1 MPDTLREGQRLLICA
16 PFGRDADSVTKLL
29 AAEGYDLH
37 VCADI
42 GAVAAGLGE
51 NVGAVLVTEE
61 ALTGDLTLLRTAIGA
76 QPDWSDVPFILL
88 RAQRTSRT
96 PPGPWMPGRLL
107 DLVTN
112 TVVLER
118 PLGVASL
125 VSAIASAM
133 RARRK
138 QFEMRDRIEELATS
152 ENRLRLA
159 TAVANIGTWDFD
171 IVANQLRWDERCKA
185 MFGVPADTAIS
196 YEGRFLTGLHPDDR
210 EPAAAAVTAALDPR
224 SDGQIDI
231 EYRTIGPNDGVERW
245 IAAKGGAIKEDGRV
259 VRLIGT
265 VIDISEQKRAA
276 AALAASESALREESL
291 ALDIL
296 NRTGRH
302 VAAELDIDRLV
313 QTVVDAGRELTGAE
327 IGAFFYNRIDD
338 AGESYLLYSL
348 SGASMDDFRNF
359 PMPRNTD
366 IFAPT
371 FAGTG
376 VVRSADVTRDPRYGH
391 HDTYHGMPKGHLKV
405 VSYLAVPVIARSGE
419 VIGGLFFGHAQ
430 AGQFDERAERL
441 ALGLSAQAAIS
452 IENARLVQAAQRT
465 NQTLEQKVTERTAA
479 LEAEMVSRA
488 RAEAALRQ
496 SQKMEAVGQLTGGI
510 AHDFNNMLTG
520 VIGGIDI
527 VKRRIAA
534 GRLDDLDRFMDAAST
549 SAQRAAALTARL
561 LAFSRRQSLDARS
574 VDINALVT
582 ALDDLLARSIH
593 ENIRLTIVPGT
604 DAPHAVVDPN
614 QLENAILNLAI
625 NARDAMPDG
634 GDLTVEVGTIELD
647 EAYVAAKPDMAAG
660 HYVVIA
666 VSDSGVG
673 MAPGMIDKVFEPFF
687 TTKPIG
693 QGTGLGLSMVYG
705 FARQSGGQ
713 VRIHSQPGVGT
724 SVKLYLPAGEVA
736 GETRDQGVQAIQEG
750 HGQTV
755 LVVEDDP
762 SVRLLVRDVLEDL
775 RYVTLEAGDAAEAI
789 PILQSAR
796 PIDLM
801 VSDVGLPGMNGRQ
814 LAEVA
819 REHRPRLP
827 ILFVTGY
834 AENAAV
840 RAGFLGENMGMITKP
855 FALDAL
861 AAKIDEMMA
870 GASS

>member
-1 MPDTLREGQRLLICA
+1 MPDSLREGHRLLICA
-16 PFGRDADSVTKLL
+16 PYGRDADSVTKLL

-37 VCADI
+37 ICADI
-42 GAVAAGLGE
+42 GAVAAALNE

-76 QPDWSDVPFILL
+76 QADWSDVPFILL

-196 YEGRFLTGLHPDDR
+196 YEAQFLPGLHPDDR
-210 EPAAAAVTAALDPR
+210 EPAAAAVTAALDPL

-245 IAAKGGAIKEDGRV
+245 IAAKGGAIKEDGQV

-276 AALAASESALREESL
+276 AALAASEAALREESL

-302 VAAELDIDRLV
+302 VAAELDLDRLV

-376 VVRSADVTRDPRYGH
+376 VVRSADVTRDPRYGR
-391 HDTYHGMPKGHLKV
+391 HDTYHGMP
-405 VSYLAVPVIARSGE
+405 R
-419 VIGGLFFGHAQ
+419 
-430 AGQFDERAERL
+430 
-441 ALGLSAQAAIS
+441 
-452 IENARLVQAAQRT
+452 
-465 NQTLEQKVTERTAA
+465 
-479 LEAEMVSRA
+479 
-488 RAEAALRQ
+488 
-496 SQKMEAVGQLTGGI
+496 
-510 AHDFNNMLTG
+510 
-520 VIGGIDI
+520 DI
-527 VKRRIAA
+527 
-534 GRLDDLDRFMDAAST
+534 
-549 SAQRAAALTARL
+549 
-561 LAFSRRQSLDARS
+561 
-574 VDINALVT
+574 
-582 ALDDLLARSIH
+582 
-593 ENIRLTIVPGT
+593 
-604 DAPHAVVDPN
+604 
-614 QLENAILNLAI
+614 
-625 NARDAMPDG
+625 
-634 GDLTVEVGTIELD
+634 
-647 EAYVAAKPDMAAG
+647 
-660 HYVVIA
+660 
-666 VSDSGVG
+666 
-673 MAPGMIDKVFEPFF
+673 
-687 TTKPIG
+687 
-693 QGTGLGLSMVYG
+693 
-705 FARQSGGQ
+705 
-713 VRIHSQPGVGT
+713 
-724 SVKLYLPAGEVA
+724 
-736 GETRDQGVQAIQEG
+736 
-750 HGQTV
+750 
-755 LVVEDDP
+755 
-762 SVRLLVRDVLEDL
+762 
-775 RYVTLEAGDAAEAI
+775 
-789 PILQSAR
+789 
-796 PIDLM
+796 
-801 VSDVGLPGMNGRQ
+801 
-814 LAEVA
+814 
-819 REHRPRLP
+819 
-827 ILFVTGY
+827 
-834 AENAAV
+834 
-840 RAGFLGENMGMITKP
+840 
-855 FALDAL
+855 
-861 AAKIDEMMA
+861 
-870 GASS
+870 